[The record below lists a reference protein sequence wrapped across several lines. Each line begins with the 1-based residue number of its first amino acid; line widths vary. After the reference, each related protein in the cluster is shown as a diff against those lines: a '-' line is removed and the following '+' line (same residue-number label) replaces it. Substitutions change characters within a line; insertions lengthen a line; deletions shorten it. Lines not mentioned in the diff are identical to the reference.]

1 MKSPREYIM
10 EDLSSSEEE
19 SEEEEEDNY
28 DVKMAMA
35 IILNDDVQC
44 QG

>member
-1 MKSPREYIM
+1 MKSLREYIM
-10 EDLSSSEEE
+10 EDLSSLSLSEEE
-19 SEEEEEDNY
+19 DDSD

-35 IILNDDVQC
+35 IILNDDVRC

>member
-10 EDLSSSEEE
+10 EDLSSSEE
-19 SEEEEEDNY
+19 EEEEEDNY

>member
-1 MKSPREYIM
+1 MKRLMEYIM
-10 EDLSSSEEE
+10 DDSSSK
-19 SEEEEEDNY
+19 EEDDG